1 MAYWLM
7 KTEPDEYSYSDLE
20 QEGTTVWNGVKN
32 ALALKHLRN
41 MSSGDLVFIYHT
53 GKQRQIIGLAEVV
66 SEPYPDPALNDSK
79 RVVVDIR
86 VMKRISQPLTLKKI
100 KESNLFK
107 DFDLLRLPRLS
118 VLPVSESYWDL
129 ILKLAKTNN

>member
-86 VMKRISQPLTLKKI
+86 VIKRIYQPLTLKKI

>member
-79 RVVVDIR
+79 QVVVDIR
-86 VMKRISQPLTLKKI
+86 VMKRIYQPLTLKKI

-107 DFDLLRLPRLS
+107 DFDLLQLPRLS
-118 VLPVSESYWDL
+118 VLPVPESYWDL

>member
-79 RVVVDIR
+79 LVVVDIR
-86 VMKRISQPLTLKKI
+86 VIKRIYQPLTLKKI